1 MIKNRLLLILP
12 VCTLVL
18 AALTGCNSTGETTAH
33 PLDEIAVEVQQVKK
47 ANDSMIQEA
56 RQLIQSGDLVLRTGT
71 DYASEQVKAL
81 SKQDQTYSHAGIALV
96 NSGRVYIY
104 HVEPDNQHIHDKV
117 RKELLDSFCNPAKNL
132 GFAVAR
138 YTLTDEQKAKLL
150 AYMDKQY
157 QQQVPFDK
165 HFDLETD
172 DQLYCSEMIKKG
184 LAQATGNQIV
194 VATDRITDRNKFKLI
209 KRYFKLTEKQIVT
222 HDLVPID
229 RLYLNPSC
237 TVLKRYPFQTL

>member
-1 MIKNRLLLILP
+1 MRVLLFISALFIGLWP
-12 VCTLVL
+12 
-18 AALTGCNSTGETTAH
+18 ALTGCQGTEETAAH
-33 PLDEIAVEVQQVKK
+33 PPDEVAMEIQQMKK
-47 ANDSMIQEA
+47 ANDSMIQDA
-56 RQLIQSGDLVLRTGT
+56 RRVIQPGDLVLRTGT

-81 SKQDQTYSHAGIALV
+81 SKQDRTYSHGGIAV
-96 NSGRVYIY
+96 VDSGKIFIY
-104 HVEPDNQHIHDKV
+104 HVEPDNHHVHDKV

-138 YTLTDEQKAKLL
+138 YTLADEQKTKLL

-157 QQQVPFDK
+157 RQQVVFDM
-165 HFDLETD
+165 HFDLKTD
-172 DQLYCSEMIKKG
+172 DKLYCSEMIKKG
-184 LAQATGNQIV
+184 LAQATGNHIV

-229 RLYLNPSC
+229 HLYLNPWC